1 MDHIFGPVQSRRL
14 GRSLGIDLFSRKICN
29 LNCVYCEVG
38 PTLSPVSQRAIYSP
52 VRPICGEIDQWC
64 ADPGRLASADVLTV
78 TAKGEPTLH
87 SGLGEIL
94 DHLKARAAKP
104 VAVLTNGTTLTDEDV
119 RRDLMAADLVV
130 PSLDAARDEGF
141 ARVDR
146 PAGGLELGAII
157 DGLELFSRDFPGK
170 IWLEILLVRGMNDAP
185 EDIAAL
191 VAALGR
197 MRIDRIQLNTVVR
210 PPAEAWAHPLS
221 RERLTA
227 IAGHLRHELSLPVDL
242 PFAVPDAA
250 GPVPAA
256 TTDPAILAA
265 IRDDILN
272 MVQRRPCTAVDI
284 DRTFHLGGPEKVTQL
299 LDPLIHAGVLHRQAH
314 GDNWYYQRTSCGQ
327 GADSGLPDGGV
338 RTERCK
344 KIDCKGNE

>member
-1 MDHIFGPVQSRRL
+1 MDYIFGPVQSRRL
-14 GRSLGIDLFSRKICN
+14 GRSLGIDLFPRKICN

-38 PTLSPVSQRAIYSP
+38 PTFSPICQRAAYSP
-52 VRPICGEIDQWC
+52 VRLIREEIDEWC

-94 DHLKARAAKP
+94 AHLKARAAKP
-104 VAVLTNGTTLTDEDV
+104 VAVLTNGTTLGDEEV

-141 ARVDR
+141 AKVDR
-146 PAGGLELGAII
+146 PAEGLKLTAVI
-157 DGLELFSRDFPGK
+157 DGLALFSQEFWGK
-170 IWLEILLVRGMNDAP
+170 IWLEILLVQGMNDAP
-185 EDIAAL
+185 ADIAAL

-197 MRIDRIQLNTVVR
+197 VRIDRIQLNTVIR

-227 IAGHLRHELSLPVDL
+227 IAGHLRHELDLPVDL
-242 PFAVPDAA
+242 PFAALNDRATEPVLAA
-250 GPVPAA
+250 M
-256 TTDPAILAA
+256 TDPAMLAA
-265 IRDDILN
+265 IRDDILH

-284 DRTFHLGGPEKVTQL
+284 DRTFHLGGPEKVVQL

-314 GDNWYYQRTSCGQ
+314 GDNWYYQS
-327 GADSGLPDGGV
+327 P
-338 RTERCK
+338 
-344 KIDCKGNE
+344 

>member
-1 MDHIFGPVQSRRL
+1 MDYIFGPVQSRRL
-14 GRSLGIDLFSRKICN
+14 GRSLGIDLFPRKICN

-38 PTLSPVSQRAIYSP
+38 PTLSPVSQRAAYSS

-64 ADPGRLASADVLTV
+64 ADPGRLASVDVLTV

-94 DHLKARAAKP
+94 DQLKVRAAKP
-104 VAVLTNGTTLTDEDV
+104 VAVLTNGTTLIDEEV

-146 PAGGLELGAII
+146 PVGNLELGTVI
-157 DGLELFSRDFPGK
+157 DGLMLFSRDFPGK

-197 MRIDRIQLNTVVR
+197 MRIDRIQLNTVIR

-221 RERLTA
+221 RKRLTA
-227 IAGHLRHELSLPVDL
+227 IAGHLRRELGLPVDL
-242 PFAVPDAA
+242 PFAVPDVREAE
-250 GPVPAA
+250 PTPTA

-265 IRDDILN
+265 IRDDILH

-284 DRTFHLGGPEKVTQL
+284 DRTFHLGGPEKVVRL
-299 LDPLIHAGVLHRQAH
+299 LDPLIRAGVLHRQAH
-314 GDNWYYQRTSCGQ
+314 GDSWYYQRASCDQ
-327 GADSGLPDGGV
+327 GTDSGLPDGGS
-338 RTERCK
+338 RTERC
-344 KIDCKGNE
+344 